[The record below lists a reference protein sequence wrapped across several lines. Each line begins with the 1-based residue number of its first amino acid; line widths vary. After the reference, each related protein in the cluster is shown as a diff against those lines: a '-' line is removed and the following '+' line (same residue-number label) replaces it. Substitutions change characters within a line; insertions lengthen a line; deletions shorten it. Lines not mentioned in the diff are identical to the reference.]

1 MPLEPST
8 DGEKIIQLDGKID
21 KLDSKI
27 DTVCESI
34 DRVVKAL
41 EQLEVGRVTDHETRI
56 SRIEKWQSEWSGAYK
71 VMTIASLIL
80 GIIATVLIIA
90 TYTHPSIPVK

>member
-1 MPLEPST
+1 MSSIAATTE
-8 DGEKIIQLDGKID
+8 GEKIIQLDGKID

-41 EQLEVGRVTDHETRI
+41 ETLELTRVTDHEARI
-56 SRIEKWQSEWSGAYK
+56 LKLEKFVSQWAGAYK
-71 VMTIASLIL
+71 VISVIALLL
-80 GIIATVLIIA
+80 GIIATLKVFIG
-90 TYTHPSIPVK
+90 